1 MSILPMM
8 VINHRS
14 KITQT
19 KGEGKRLPTLCS
31 NQEMK
36 SIANNLSFY
45 QTIIAKQH

>member
-1 MSILPMM
+1 MM

-36 SIANNLSFY
+36 SIANNLSFC